1 MKLSTK
7 LTTVV
12 VSISLVVLAFAFAPK
27 SSPKDQKEH
36 KAKSHMTLISNP
48 LANESLSQFQQQLTA
63 LEHETLSQLQQQLT
77 PGEEQKV
84 SYFNSLDGTNKM
96 PSSKAALFEK
106 VNARQ
111 VLLADLYK
119 QFWALHHPAA
129 NSGWITALQQKTQ
142 QLTNQVV
149 QQFLTQ
155 PSGILSGTPSSPS
168 WYAMRQNVDQ
178 GGAHF
183 AFTNGLNCL
192 WDGQTQYSLI
202 FGSFYQV
209 AYGSNGVPHVETPVA
224 TINYQESGLPN
235 GTSPQYQP
243 MDFSYPPAGDNELSA
258 VGVVGSNAKLT
269 WGQGNVVYFNFVTKQ
284 FSPTPLANP
293 TGSCANWSNQPIT
306 N

>member
-1 MKLSTK
+1 MKLSSK
-7 LTTVV
+7 LATAVI
-12 VSISLVVLAFAFAPK
+12 SISLVVFAFAFAPK
-27 SSPKDQKEH
+27 SLPKDRKVH
-36 KAKSHMTLISNP
+36 KAKSHMTLISNQ
-48 LANESLSQFQQQLTA
+48 LANETLSQFQQQLTA

-106 VNARQ
+106 DNVLQ
-111 VLLADLYK
+111 VLEGDLYK
-119 QFWALHHPAA
+119 QFWALHPAA
-129 NSGWITALQQKTQ
+129 HSAYIAAQQKTQ
-142 QLTNQVV
+142 QLTNQAV

-155 PSGILSGTPSSPS
+155 PSGILSGTPNSSS
-168 WYAMRQNVDQ
+168 WYNMGQNVDQ

-192 WDGQTQYSLI
+192 WDGQTLYSLI
-202 FGSFYQV
+202 VGSFSQV
-209 AYGSNGVPHVETPVA
+209 TYGSNGVPIVEAPAA

-243 MDFSYPPAGDNELSA
+243 MDFSYPPAGDNELSV

-284 FSPTPLANP
+284 FSPTPLASP